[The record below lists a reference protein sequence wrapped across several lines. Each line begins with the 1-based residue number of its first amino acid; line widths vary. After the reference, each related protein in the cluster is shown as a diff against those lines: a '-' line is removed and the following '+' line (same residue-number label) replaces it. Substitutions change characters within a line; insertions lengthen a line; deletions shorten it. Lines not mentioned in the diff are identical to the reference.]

1 MDSSAASW
9 HVFFVV
15 VFIFFSTKS
24 MGTQSGVDEGS
35 LALGS
40 FATRSGGRF
49 VGHSSN
55 ELAFE
60 NGDSVREMRKVRGRG
75 PLVPPTPKSN
85 GNVSYKCPRLAPP
98 PPS

>member
-9 HVFFVV
+9 RVLFLV

-24 MGTQSGVDEGS
+24 MGTQLGVDEGS
-35 LALGS
+35 LALDS

-49 VGHSSN
+49 VGNSSN
-55 ELAFE
+55 SLPFE
-60 NGDSVREMRKVRGRG
+60 SGDSVQKVRKLRGRG

-85 GNVSYKCPRLAPP
+85 GNVSYKPP
-98 PPS
+98 PMPPPTS